1 MVLAEEIP
9 QWHPG
14 FALKRKTISAKT
26 DFKIFLRASV
36 RPGPALTPRRKIQ
49 FSLFYARVCV
59 FAFGPTDYRDILCNK
74 PGTAYIVTQTVYNRG
89 H

>member
-14 FALKRKTISAKT
+14 FALKRKDIP
-26 DFKIFLRASV
+26 DKIPFSEIVLSASV
-36 RPGPALTPRRKIQ
+36 RPGPALTPRTQIQ

-59 FAFGPTDYRDILCNK
+59 CVFVFGPADYRDIC
-74 PGTAYIVTQTVYNRG
+74 R
-89 H
+89 